1 MPLLAFIA
9 IAIGAFALS
18 YVAAKQAQKAAK
30 EAADS
35 FRGVLVNKESNVEQ
49 IPVIYGTR
57 RVGGT
62 RVFVQ
67 AEGGEKNQ
75 FLYICLVLCEGEVE
89 DIYDIKIDDFSIFDS
104 KYGNV
109 TRSVESGQRIIY
121 RDTTDSDGAEAVY
134 IEAYKGRPFQEA
146 SQILQVSSK
155 WTSSHRLQG
164 VAYLGIR
171 LRWDEDVFSGMP
183 EITAVVKGK
192 KVYDP
197 RNGQTQWS
205 DNPALCLLDY
215 MKDPVYGKG
224 LPDSVLDMTAFSD
237 AATYC
242 EQTVVEAA
250 VVPEENTGIF
260 INNFN
265 LYGQLWLDEVAQ
277 AQGPSTTQEQLF
289 RCNMVL
295 NTSNKLFENVNT
307 MLLGMRGFLPY
318 VNGKYTLR
326 IDRSVE
332 FTDDDLTLG
341 PDDIIGGISIADVTK
356 NERFNRVIC
365 KFPNPKAEWQP
376 DEAIWPEPEGPE
388 SNLYLEQDGELLVD
402 ELDLETITS
411 YYAARDFARILT
423 LRSRNA
429 LRCNIKANSRAIN
442 SVAGD
447 VINVVHPT
455 PGWTTGKLFQ
465 IEQIGLNYDGTC
477 DLSLLEYDPS
487 VYSYEPDFLQ
497 PPIPD
502 TDLPDPFD
510 IDAPASLSLTA
521 QGSYLPSG
529 ELVVNILADW
539 PDSQSSYVT
548 RYELAWIATDE
559 LTAFTA
565 STSTTNVVTSISQ
578 YTVEN
583 LIKQTAIG
591 EAQGARGPSLTFNL
605 LLGIVQAVRGQKPY
619 ASGIKTGGIP
629 YLFGVRAISAIGAKS
644 GWTYASLGGNA
655 GVDTTPPAPPSSI
668 SSVGGYKSANI
679 TWVNPTDI
687 DLRHVEVWA
696 STSSNVANAGLIA
709 QLAAPTTY
717 FFHGGLPN
725 EQTYFY
731 WLRSVDNAGNQSAYV
746 SAGSAT
752 TQFID
757 VPDFTDSV
765 TEIFDE
771 AGLYAVPPYPKLTD
785 AVAGT
790 EIGQLAFIRE
800 DGKLYEWDGNSWNQ
814 LIPDVQDLIGELPD
828 TVTIAD
834 DFITTP
840 MLKADS
846 VIADKIL
853 GGTITGDKIFA
864 NTITGGLLSASGI
877 ITDKLQVN
885 AGVITEAAIEDLAVT
900 GAKIKNLA
908 VDTLKIKDFAVTVP
922 TGASGAVS
930 VDAGAGWQSLQSV
943 QISWTG
949 GFNYQPR
956 GLIISGYAGFL
967 GTNLAGTPAA
977 ADTVS
982 VRFLI
987 GFGAGGSSSAGAVG
1001 NSFPTGFG
1009 GSVAT
1014 TGFVD
1019 MSVARASPVTITIQA
1034 KSSSSVRGVTNAGLS
1049 AIGAKR

>member
-18 YVAAKQAQKAAK
+18 YAAAKKAQKAAK

-62 RVFVQ
+62 RVFVS
-67 AEGGEKNQ
+67 AEGGEKNK
-75 FLYICLVLCEGEVE
+75 FLYICLVLGEGEVE

-109 TRSVESGQRIIY
+109 TRSVVDAQRIIY
-121 RDTTDSDGAEAVY
+121 RDTSDPDGAQAVY
-134 IEAYKGRPFQEA
+134 IEAWKGRPFQVA
-146 SQILQVSSK
+146 SQILQNSTK
-155 WTSSHRLQG
+155 WTSRHRLQG

-224 LPDSVLDMTAFSD
+224 LPNSVLDMTAFSN

-250 VVPEENTGIF
+250 VVPEVNSNIF
-260 INNFN
+260 IQNFN
-265 LYGQLWLDEVAQ
+265 LYGQLWLDEVQQ

-295 NTSNKLFENVNT
+295 NTSKKLFENVNT

-332 FTDDDLTLG
+332 FTDDDLTLT
-341 PDDIIGGISIADVTK
+341 PDDIIGGISIADVSK

-376 DEAIWPEPEGPE
+376 DEAIWPEPESTE
-388 SNLYLEQDGELLVD
+388 SNLYLQQDGELLVD
-402 ELDLETITS
+402 EIDLETITS

-429 LRCNIKANSRAIN
+429 LRCNIKSNSRAIN
-442 SVAGD
+442 AVAGD

-455 PGWTTGKLFQ
+455 PGWTNGKLFQ

-477 DLSLLEYDPS
+477 ELSLLEYDPS

-510 IDAPASLSLTA
+510 IDAPESLTLTPE
-521 QGSYLPSG
+521 QSYLPSG
-529 ELVVNILADW
+529 ELVTNVLADW
-539 PDSQSSYVT
+539 PDSNSSYVT
-548 RYELAWIATDE
+548 RYELAWLATDE
-559 LTAFTA
+559 LTEFRLD
-565 STSTTNVVTSISQ
+565 TSTTNVFTSISQ
-578 YTVEN
+578 YNVEN
-583 LIKQTAIG
+583 LITQSSTG
-591 EAQGARGPSLTFNL
+591 ELQEARGASLTANL
-605 LLGIVQAVRGQKPY
+605 LLGLVQSVRGQKQN
-619 ASGIKTGGIP
+619 ATGIKTDYIAH
-629 YLFGVRAISAIGAKS
+629 LFGVRAISAIGAKS
-644 GWTYASLGGNA
+644 DWTYATLA
-655 GVDTTPPAPPSSI
+655 GSAVENNSPPDRPSNPSV
-668 SSVGGYKSANI
+668 VGGYQSVNVS
-679 TWVNPTDI
+679 WVNPTNP
-687 DLRHVEVWA
+687 DLAYVEVWSGKSIA
-696 STSSNVANAGLIA
+696 VGNAGLIA
-709 QLAAPTTY
+709 QIAAPTTY
-717 FFHGGLPN
+717 FLHSNLPN
-725 EQTYFY
+725 DDTYFY
-731 WLRSVDNAGNQSAYV
+731 WLKSVNKAGLKSAYRYCGN
-746 SAGSAT
+746 ST
-752 TQFID
+752 TQTID
-757 VPDFTDSV
+757 VPDLNTSV
-765 TEIFDE
+765 TDIFDE
-771 AGLYAVPPYPKLTD
+771 AGLYAVPPYPTLND

-800 DGKLYEWDGNSWNQ
+800 DGKLYEWDGDSWVQ

-840 MLKADS
+840 MLAAES
-846 VIADKIL
+846 ITAAEIL

-864 NTITGGLLSASGI
+864 NTITGGLLATSGI
-877 ITDKLQVN
+877 ITSAAQIN
-885 AGVITEAAIEDLAVT
+885 EAVITTAAIKDLNVT
-900 GAKIKNLA
+900 EGKIQNLA

-930 VDAGAGWQSLQSV
+930 KNAGSNWVSLQTV
-943 QISWTG
+943 QISWSG
-949 GFNYQPR
+949 GFNFQPR
-956 GLIISGYAGFL
+956 GLILSGYVGFL
-967 GTNLAGTPAA
+967 GTNLAGVSAT
-977 ADTVS
+977 ADTVAI
-982 VRFLI
+982 RFLVQ
-987 GFGAGGSSSAGAVG
+987 FGAGGAAAAGQVG
-1001 NSFPTGFG
+1001 NSFASGFG

-1019 MSVARASPVTITIQA
+1019 MSTSRASPATVTIQA
-1034 KSSSSVRGVTNAGLS
+1034 RSQNSVRGVTVAGVS
-1049 AIGAKR
+1049 AFGAKK

>member
-1 MPLLAFIA
+1 MVLWPFIA

-18 YVAAKQAQKAAK
+18 YAAAKKAQKAAK
-30 EAADS
+30 KAAES
-35 FRGVLVNKESNVEQ
+35 FAGVLVNKESNVEQ

-62 RVFVQ
+62 RVFVS
-67 AEGGEKNQ
+67 AEGGDKNKY
-75 FLYICLVLCEGEVE
+75 LYIALVLAEGEVE
-89 DIYDIKIDDFSIFDS
+89 DIDDILIDDFSLTGG
-104 KYGNV
+104 KYGQLRV
-109 TRSVESGQRIIY
+109 
-121 RDTTDSDGAEAVY
+121 RDFSNAKVWDGGPDEQFADLIY
-134 IEAYKGRPFQEA
+134 IEAHKGKPFQPA
-146 SQILQVSSK
+146 SGILQGAAK
-155 WTSSHRLQG
+155 WTSNHRLQG
-164 VAYLGIR
+164 VSYLAVR
-171 LRWDEDVFSGMP
+171 LRWNEDIFSGMP
-183 EITAVVKGK
+183 QITAVVKGRK
-192 KVYDP
+192 IYDP
-197 RNGQTQWS
+197 RDGQTRYS

-215 MKDPVYGKG
+215 LKDPLYGKG
-224 LPDSVLDMTAFSD
+224 LPNSVLDLSAFSD

-250 VVPEENTGIF
+250 VVPEPNTPIF
-260 INNFN
+260 VQNFN
-265 LYGQLWLDEVAQ
+265 LFGQAWIDEVQQ
-277 AQGPSTTQEQLF
+277 AQGPTTTQEQLF

-295 NTSNKLFENVNT
+295 NTGKKLFENVNT

-332 FTDDDLTLG
+332 FTDDDLTLS
-341 PDDIIGGISIADVTK
+341 PDDIIGGISIADVSK

-365 KFPNPKAEWQP
+365 TFPNPKGEWQP
-376 DEAIWPEPEGPE
+376 DEAIWPEPDGAE

-402 ELDLETITS
+402 EIELETITS

-429 LRCNIKANSRAIN
+429 LRCNIKSNSRAIN
-442 SVAGD
+442 AVAGD

-455 PGWTTGKLFQ
+455 PGWTAGKLFQ

-521 QGSYLPSG
+521 QGAFLPSG
-529 ELVVNILADW
+529 EKVINIFADW
-539 PDSQSSYVT
+539 PDSQSSYVS
-548 RYELAWIATDE
+548 RYELAWVATST
-559 LTAFTA
+559 LTEFQ
-565 STSTTNVVTSISQ
+565 SNTSTTNVITSISQ

-591 EAQGARGPSLTFNL
+591 ETQGARGPSLTFNL
-605 LLGIVQAVRGQKPY
+605 LLGVVQAVRGLKPY
-619 ASGIKTGGIP
+619 ATGIKTDGVP
-629 YLFGVRAISAIGAKS
+629 YLFGVRAISSIGAKS
-644 GWTYASLGGNA
+644 NWTYASLGANEA
-655 GVDTTPPAPPSSI
+655 VDTTPPSAPTSI

-679 TWVNPTDI
+679 SWVNSTDI

-696 STSSNVANAGLIA
+696 ATNADVANAGLIA

-717 FFHGGLPN
+717 FLHGGLPN
-725 EQTYFY
+725 DQTYYY
-731 WLRSVDNAGNQSAYV
+731 WLRSVDNAGNQSAY
-746 SAGSAT
+746 AYGGAAT
-752 TQFID
+752 TTFID
-757 VPDFTDSV
+757 VPDFTQEV
-765 TEIFDE
+765 TDIFDE
-771 AGLYAVPPYPKLTD
+771 AGLYAVPPYPTVND

-790 EIGQLAFIRE
+790 VIGQLAFIRAE
-800 DGKLYEWDGNSWNQ
+800 GKLYEWDGDSWEQ

-834 DFITTP
+834 EFITTP
-840 MLKADS
+840 MLKAGS
-846 VIADKIL
+846 VIATKIQ

-864 NTITGGLLSASGI
+864 NTITGGLLAASGI

-900 GAKIKNLA
+900 QAKIKDLA
-908 VDTLKIKDFAVTVP
+908 VDTLKINDFAVTVP
-922 TGASGAVS
+922 TGTSGGVS
-930 VDAGAGWQSLQSV
+930 VNAGTDWVNLTSV

-949 GFNYQPR
+949 GFSYQPR
-956 GLIISGYAGFL
+956 GLIISGYAGVL
-967 GTNLAGTPAA
+967 GTSLNGTEAP

-982 VRFLI
+982 IRFI
-987 GFGAGGSSSAGAVG
+987 VQFGAGGSSIAGSVG
-1001 NSFPTGFG
+1001 QSFQTGFG
-1009 GSVAT
+1009 GSIAS

-1019 MSVARASPVTITIQA
+1019 MSTGRASPAVITIQA
-1034 KSSSSVRGVTNAGLS
+1034 RSNNSVRGVTVAGLS
-1049 AIGAKR
+1049 VIGAKK